1 MRRLISILLIL
12 SIFNI
17 SVKAKNTEGERPS
30 RLTYGLEWGYS
41 AAVFS
46 GFHYNYF
53 APEGFRMDEF
63 GNSFIYRSN
72 AEAYLNV
79 GYNLSDIWNIAV
91 YAGYAGVS
99 DLHKAIPISF
109 RGTRFFGDDPA
120 KDRWFAFM
128 DLGTGICL
136 KKPVQ
141 EIFSGKIGCGFR
153 MALSQTTGL
162 DFIFAVKTIYTH
174 PYIYYDGI
182 EIPFNKTNRNDAYI
196 SSLSLGLALYF

>member
-1 MRRLISILLIL
+1 MRRAISILLII

-17 SVKAKNTEGERPS
+17 SVKARNTEGERFS

-41 AAVFS
+41 ATVFS
-46 GFHYNYF
+46 GYHYNYF

-63 GNSFIYRSN
+63 GNSFRCRSN

-79 GYNLSDIWNIAV
+79 GYNLSDVWNIAV

-99 DLHKAIPISF
+99 DLHKAIPVSL
-109 RGTRFFGDDPA
+109 RGTRFFGNDPA
-120 KDRWFAFM
+120 EDRWFAFM
-128 DLGTGICL
+128 DFGTGICL

-141 EIFSGKIGCGFR
+141 EIISGKIGCGFR
-153 MALSQTTGL
+153 MSLSPTTGL
-162 DFIFAVKTIYTH
+162 DFLFAIKTIYTH

-182 EIPFNKTNRNDAYI
+182 EIPFDKINRNNAYI
-196 SSLSLGLALYF
+196 SSLSLGLALSF

>member
-1 MRRLISILLIL
+1 MRRFIFILLTL

-17 SVKAKNTEGERPS
+17 SVKAKNAGGERNS
-30 RLTYGLEWGYS
+30 RLTYGLEWGY
-41 AAVFS
+41 AAVVHS

-63 GNSFIYRSN
+63 GSAFTYQGN
-72 AEAYLNV
+72 AEAYLNI
-79 GYNLSDIWNIAV
+79 GYNLSDIWNISV
-91 YAGYAGVS
+91 YAGYLGVS

-120 KDRWFAFM
+120 EDRWFAFM

-141 EIFSGKIGCGFR
+141 EIFSGKLGCGFR

-162 DFIFAVKTIYTH
+162 DFLFSVKTIYTH
-174 PYIYYDGI
+174 PDIYYDGI
-182 EIPFNKTNRNDAYI
+182 EIPFDKTNRNDAYI
-196 SSLSLGLALYF
+196 SSLSLGIALSF